1 MSGDAPNLEQALQEL
16 PSEPDARQ
24 NAVAPAVKSFLG
36 DVRSHLEV
44 LHRTSGSGRIVN
56 EANSDLTDRL
66 VRRLFELAEEIHL
79 AQGQGIETGVVII
92 AVGGYA
98 RREMSIHSDVDLLL
112 LYRGELTPY
121 VQHIAER
128 LQYWLWDAGLTI
140 GMATRTIQQT
150 VELGREE

>member
-1 MSGDAPNLEQALQEL
+1 MSEEAPDLEHALLEL
-16 PSEPDARQ
+16 PAEPDARQ
-24 NAVAPAVKSFLG
+24 NAVTPAVKSFLG
-36 DVRSHLEV
+36 DVRSYLEV

-79 AQGQGIETGVVII
+79 ARGQGIETGVAII

-112 LYRGELTPY
+112 LCRGELTPY
-121 VQHIAER
+121 VQHRAQR
-128 LQYWLWDAGLTI
+128 CHRAYRGFD
-140 GMATRTIQQT
+140 RTLF
-150 VELGREE
+150 VRRW